1 MVISSLISLEGSL
14 LIERDQASLQS
25 KSIETLPGFILF
37 VIIYR
42 LVEGDDKLER
52 ISEYF
57 ETV

>member
-25 KSIETLPGFILF
+25 KSIETLPGFIF

>member
-37 VIIYR
+37 VIILQVGR
-42 LVEGDDKLER
+42 R
-52 ISEYF
+52 
-57 ETV
+57 